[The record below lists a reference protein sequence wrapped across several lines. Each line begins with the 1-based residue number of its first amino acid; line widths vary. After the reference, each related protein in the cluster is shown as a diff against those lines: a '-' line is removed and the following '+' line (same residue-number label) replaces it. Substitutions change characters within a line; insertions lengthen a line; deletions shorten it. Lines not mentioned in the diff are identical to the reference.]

1 MLEHFR
7 VMVIGFVECKK
18 ENVMQSELY
27 GINEAAMQLGVS
39 VDVIKRFIRMG
50 LVFPVNKQGMKLTR
64 YGIRRLK
71 TVLDLY
77 EKSYPMEHIE
87 AYLNH

>member
-1 MLEHFR
+1 MSDIFNR
-7 VMVIGFVECKK
+7 K
-18 ENVMQSELY
+18 EITRELTMQKDLY
-27 GINEAAMQLGVS
+27 EISEAAYQLGVS

-77 EKSYPMEHIE
+77 EKSYPLERIE
-87 AYLNH
+87 SVLNH

>member
-1 MLEHFR
+1 
-7 VMVIGFVECKK
+7 
-18 ENVMQSELY
+18 MQKDLY
-27 GINEAAMQLGVS
+27 EISEAAYQLGVS

-77 EKSYPMEHIE
+77 EKSYPLERIE
-87 AYLNH
+87 SVLNH